1 MASICNDDWASL
13 GVMSGHERK
22 TLRLSA
28 NDLYARV
35 RLVELAQR
43 ARLAVVASLG
53 EVAEAGA
60 LFSYGGSRAGRF
72 RRAAQLMDKILRGA
86 TPGDLPVEQ
95 SADVEFV
102 LNAKAA
108 RALGITIPP
117 AVLLRADRIIE

>member
-28 NDLYARV
+28 NVLYARV

-108 RALGITIPP
+108 GALGVTIPP

>member
-1 MASICNDDWASL
+1 MASICNNDWASL